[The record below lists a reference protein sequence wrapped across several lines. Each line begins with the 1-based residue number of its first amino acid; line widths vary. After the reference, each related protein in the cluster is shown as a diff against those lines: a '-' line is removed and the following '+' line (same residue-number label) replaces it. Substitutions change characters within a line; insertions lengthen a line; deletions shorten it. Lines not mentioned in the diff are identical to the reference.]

1 MHATRASH
9 TLGCRVEGLRLRASG
24 LGLRVLGS
32 ELYSS
37 RCGSN
42 QREPQRP
49 AAETAI
55 SGTGTREQA
64 HPRRSH
70 RPRSQAGE
78 DCNGTRHAN
87 RREMLRSS
95 EYRRPFREVQN
106 LGPWRKHAINK
117 NSIPKNSDP
126 YIDISCAAQSCFEPA
141 TLSVLCWTYI
151 VTKLSFQLMEWGFG
165 FVFLPKRSSFPF
177 HLG

>member
-24 LGLRVLGS
+24 LGLRGLGS
-32 ELYSS
+32 ELYST

-87 RREMLRSS
+87 RREMLSPEVEAALPGPLTQNSARSS
-95 EYRRPFREVQN
+95 LSSYLEQPASQCACRTKPWPRRRRWLAACRTRKGLPNETKGSEFRALAKACHKQ
-106 LGPWRKHAINK
+106 
-117 NSIPKNSDP
+117 
-126 YIDISCAAQSCFEPA
+126 
-141 TLSVLCWTYI
+141 
-151 VTKLSFQLMEWGFG
+151 KLHS
-165 FVFLPKRSSFPF
+165 
-177 HLG
+177 